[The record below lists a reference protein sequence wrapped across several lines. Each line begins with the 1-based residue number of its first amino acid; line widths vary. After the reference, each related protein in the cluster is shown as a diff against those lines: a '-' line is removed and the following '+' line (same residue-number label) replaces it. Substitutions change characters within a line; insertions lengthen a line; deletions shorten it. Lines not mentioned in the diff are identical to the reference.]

1 MTFFTE
7 LEQIFLKFIWNY
19 TRPCIVKIIL
29 EEQGEEIKAGSITL
43 PDLRQYYKATIIK
56 TACYWH
62 KNRCM
67 DQQTRAES
75 PEINSHTY
83 SQFIFE
89 KGGKN
94 IQWRKYSFFSK
105 LCLENWEATCKK
117 KKLEHSLNTIY
128 SLLNTIHK
136 NKLEME

>member
-7 LEQIFLKFIWNY
+7 LEQIFLKFIWNL

-29 EEQGEEIKAGSITL
+29 EEKGEEIKAGSITL

-67 DQQTRAES
+67 DQQNR
-75 PEINSHTY
+75 
-83 SQFIFE
+83 
-89 KGGKN
+89 
-94 IQWRKYSFFSK
+94 
-105 LCLENWEATCKK
+105 
-117 KKLEHSLNTIY
+117 
-128 SLLNTIHK
+128 
-136 NKLEME
+136 